1 MKIYVDADAMPSIDI
16 IEDTARQY
24 QIPCVFVSDDSHQL
38 TSSYSTII
46 TVSKGYQSVDMW
58 LINHLQNGD
67 IVMTQDYGVA
77 VLALTNFAK
86 VMNPKGM
93 IYTNDN
99 IDTLLEQRH
108 QNQKLIR
115 QKKYLKGPKKRTIQD
130 EEQLKKSLIQCIEE
144 QL

>member
-24 QIPCVFVSDDSHQL
+24 QIPCVLISDDSHQL

-58 LINHLQNGD
+58 LINHLQKGD
-67 IVMTQDYGVA
+67 IVITQDYGVA
-77 VLALTNFAK
+77 VLALTKLAK

-115 QKKYLKGPKKRTIQD
+115 QKKYGKGPKKRTIQD
-130 EEQLKKSLIQCIEE
+130 DEQLKKSLIHCIEE
-144 QL
+144 